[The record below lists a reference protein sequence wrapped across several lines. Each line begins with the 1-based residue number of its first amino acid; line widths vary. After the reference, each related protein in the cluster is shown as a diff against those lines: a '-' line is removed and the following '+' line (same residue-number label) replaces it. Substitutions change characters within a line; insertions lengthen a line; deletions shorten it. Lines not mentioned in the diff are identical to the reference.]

1 MIAPSSAIVSLL
13 LVQSKSS
20 MPDIVRS
27 LREDK
32 TSPSS
37 AFPNRNYK
45 TKLVVHFDINE
56 TILVGDDAGGDTR
69 DDCLNKILAKSAFVR
84 IPDGCDYE
92 QTEPTHWWD
101 GTPLDNDGA
110 TAPPAL
116 YTGWDWPPSCVPYY
130 RTAFKK
136 LSSTF
141 TLGHGKV
148 YRSLFDQMQAKVAFS
163 HDDEDLPEI
172 LSHMIPSVFLTLK
185 TLMERPQPTH
195 IVFRT
200 FGTDLHL
207 IAKAVTCFAK
217 GLHPD
222 YLDFVCPD
230 LLLNESN
237 LFRGRWN
244 EHGIYQLCSDDGT
257 TVVASGGP
265 AIMEFLATKPCCGIQ
280 DDYDFWAA
288 NRWEPWAGKPVWV
301 PRDTSVHHVLLDDNI
316 HNLENDGIASVHAQG
331 EDGQFQTLYGKDILA
346 NQGLH
351 LIRVPTIEPILNEHW
366 FVEQLDA
373 AQHRFEA
380 KHNGGLN

>member
-1 MIAPSSAIVSLL
+1 
-13 LVQSKSS
+13 

-27 LREDK
+27 LQDSDK
-32 TSPSS
+32 ALPSS
-37 AFPNRNYK
+37 TFKNRNYK

-84 IPDGCDYE
+84 IPDGSSDKYE
-92 QTEPTHWWD
+92 EAKPTHWWD
-101 GTPLDNDGA
+101 GTPLNQDGT

-116 YTGWDWPPSCVPYY
+116 YTGWDWPPNCVPYY

-148 YRSLFDQMQAKVAFS
+148 YRSLYDQMQAKVTFR
-163 HDDEDLPEI
+163 HQDDQDLPEI
-172 LSHMIPSVFLTLK
+172 LSHIIPSFFLTLK
-185 TLMERPQPTH
+185 TLLERPQPTH

-200 FGTDLHL
+200 FGSDLHL
-207 IAKAVTCFAK
+207 IAQAVTCFAK

-222 YLDFVCPD
+222 YLDFVCQD
-230 LLLNESN
+230 LWLDESN

-244 EHGIYQLCSDDGT
+244 EHGMYQLWSYDGT
-257 TVVASGGP
+257 TVVASGGA

-280 DDYDFWAA
+280 DDYDFWAKHHC
-288 NRWEPWAGKPVWV
+288 EPWAGKPVWV
-301 PRDTSVHHVLLDDNI
+301 VPLDASVHHILLDDNI
-316 HNLENDGIASVHAQG
+316 HNLEHDGIASIHAQG
-331 EDGQFQTLYGKDILA
+331 EDGQFHVLSGKNILGS
-346 NQGLH
+346 QGLH

-366 FVEQLDA
+366 FLEQLDA
-373 AQHRFEA
+373 AQQRFEA
-380 KHNGGLN
+380 NHNGGLN